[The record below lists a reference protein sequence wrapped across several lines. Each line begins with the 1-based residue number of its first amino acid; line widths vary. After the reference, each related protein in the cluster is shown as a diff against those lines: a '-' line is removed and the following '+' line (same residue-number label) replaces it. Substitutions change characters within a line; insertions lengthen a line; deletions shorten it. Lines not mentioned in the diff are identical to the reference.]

1 MNAPA
6 ADDAGSADPG
16 PLLAQ
21 FQLTDSGFPSG
32 LYTLSHGLE
41 GYLQL
46 GLLSGPADLADLLR
60 DLLDNSVGPGDATA
74 LVLTHRAVTTGHWDR
89 LVQIDRRL
97 HALKLNR
104 EQRTASVRTGR
115 QVLDTA
121 AWAFA
126 LPQVDRLAA
135 LVEQKT
141 TPGNHAVVVGAI
153 HAGLGVSVDHAVL
166 GDLYA
171 FAASWTAAAV
181 RLARVDFRRAQA
193 ILREVRPDLA
203 RVARRS
209 LAAHDLRDLHGAV
222 PVADVVSAAHE
233 RAPARLFIT

>member
-1 MNAPA
+1 MSTL
-6 ADDAGSADPG
+6 ADTDGLA

-32 LYTLSHGLE
+32 MYTLSHGLE
-41 GYLQL
+41 GYVQL
-46 GLLSGPADLADLLR
+46 RITGPETLRELLTDLLHHAVGPADA
-60 DLLDNSVGPGDATA
+60 AA
-74 LVLTHRAVTTGHWDR
+74 LVLAHRAAAEGDWDR
-89 LVQIDRRL
+89 LVQVDRRL
-97 HALKLNR
+97 HAIKLSR

-121 AWAFA
+121 AFAFPVPEA
-126 LPQVDRLAA
+126 ARLAE
-135 LVEQKT
+135 LVKEKS

-153 HAGLGVSVDHAVL
+153 YAGLGVPVEQAVA

-181 RLARVDFRRAQA
+181 RLARTDFRRAQA
-193 ILREVRPDLA
+193 LLREIRPDLVEAA
-203 RVARRS
+203 RTA
-209 LAAHDLRDLHGAV
+209 LAAEDPRDLHGSV

-233 RAPARLFIT
+233 RAEARLFVT